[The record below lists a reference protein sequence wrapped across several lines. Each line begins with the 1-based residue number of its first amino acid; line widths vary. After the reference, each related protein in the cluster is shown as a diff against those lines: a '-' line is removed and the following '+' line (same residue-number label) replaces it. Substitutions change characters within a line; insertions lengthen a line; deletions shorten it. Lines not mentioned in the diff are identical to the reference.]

1 MLVGS
6 RSKMVSQVINEKND
20 FNFNT
25 LLNNYRIKEALR
37 RMNDAEH
44 YGRYSVEGISTDV
57 GFRSRTSFTTSFK
70 RVTGLTP
77 TEYMR
82 IQNAQKQQKVGQ

>member
-1 MLVGS
+1 
-6 RSKMVSQVINEKND
+6 
-20 FNFNT
+20 
-25 LLNNYRIKEALR
+25 
-37 RMNDAEH
+37 MNDTEH
-44 YGRYSVEGISTDV
+44 YGRYSVEGISNDV